1 MDVPVLLVEFE
12 GVLAE
17 TAALRASAITEA
29 LAADGIALNGAL
41 LATTA
46 GLSTEAAIRRI
57 RDAVGAPDDE
67 TAVELARLRTE
78 RAFAE
83 RAGKGLALQPG
94 ARAALERLM
103 SSARLA
109 LVTRASRREVEF
121 VLNLGGFDALF
132 RPVIALEDC
141 SPAKPARAPYDAA
154 LKRIGELF
162 PGQTLRGIAIEDTV
176 AGVRGARAAGMMT
189 VIVGDV
195 PAHEA
200 MEADS
205 WIESIVDLTPDR
217 VRALICHAAK
227 GMP

>member
-12 GVLAE
+12 GVLAQ
-17 TAALRASAITEA
+17 TAALRASAITEG

-41 LATTA
+41 LATTT
-46 GLSTEAAIRRI
+46 GLSTEEAIRRI

-83 RAGKGLALQPG
+83 RASKGLALQPG
-94 ARAALERLM
+94 ARVALEKLM
-103 SSARLA
+103 SVARLA

-121 VLNLGGFDALF
+121 VLTLGGFDALF

-141 SPAKPARAPYDAA
+141 IPAKPTRAPYDTA

-162 PGQTLRGIAIEDTV
+162 PGQTLRGIAVEDTV
-176 AGVRGARAAGMMT
+176 IGVRSARAAGMMT

>member
-1 MDVPVLLVEFE
+1 M
-12 GVLAE
+12 
-17 TAALRASAITEA
+17 
-29 LAADGIALNGAL
+29 
-41 LATTA
+41 
-46 GLSTEAAIRRI
+46 
-57 RDAVGAPDDE
+57 
-67 TAVELARLRTE
+67 
-78 RAFAE
+78 
-83 RAGKGLALQPG
+83 
-94 ARAALERLM
+94 
-103 SSARLA
+103 
-109 LVTRASRREVEF
+109 
-121 VLNLGGFDALF
+121 F

-141 SPAKPARAPYDAA
+141 IPPKPARAPYDAA

-162 PGQTLRGIAIEDTV
+162 PGPTLRGIAVEDTV
-176 AGVRGARAAGMMT
+176 AGVRAARAAGMMT

>member
-41 LATTA
+41 LRAIA
-46 GLSTEAAIRRI
+46 GLTTEDAIRRI
-57 RDAVGAPDDE
+57 RDDVGAPDDE
-67 TAVELARLRTE
+67 TAIELCRLRTE

-83 RAGKGLALQPG
+83 RACKGLALQPG
-94 ARAALERLM
+94 ARQALERLTGV
-103 SSARLA
+103 ARLA

-132 RPVIALEDC
+132 RPIIALEDC
-141 SPAKPARAPYDAA
+141 LPPKPARAPYEAA
-154 LKRIGELF
+154 LKRVSQLF
-162 PGQTLRGIAIEDTV
+162 PGQTLRGIAVEDTV
-176 AGVRGARAAGMMT
+176 AGVRAARAAGMMA
-189 VIVGDV
+189 VLVGDA

-205 WIESIVDLTPDR
+205 WIESLVDLTPDR
-217 VRALICHAAK
+217 VRALVCDAAK